1 LIDRDIR
8 LYQRLTK
15 IMARLTTE
23 VENHMEERLRS
34 FDQAFDRTSDALNSL
49 EPRVDAAKS
58 SLGELE
64 EMISS
69 RLFHLAQVSR
79 FIETK
84 DRISD
89 TWIGPERQA
98 EPRT

>member
-1 LIDRDIR
+1 
-8 LYQRLTK
+8 
-15 IMARLTTE
+15 MARLTTE
-23 VENHMEERLRS
+23 VESHLEERLRS

-58 SLGELE
+58 SIGELE

-69 RLFHLAQVSR
+69 RLVHLAQVSR

-84 DRISD
+84 DHISN
-89 TWIGPERQA
+89 TWTGPARQA
-98 EPRT
+98 ESRT